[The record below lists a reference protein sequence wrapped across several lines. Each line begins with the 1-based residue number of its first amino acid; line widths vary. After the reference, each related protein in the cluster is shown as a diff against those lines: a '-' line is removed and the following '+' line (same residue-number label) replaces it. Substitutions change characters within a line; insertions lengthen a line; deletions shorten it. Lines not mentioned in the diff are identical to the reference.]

1 MLFKIA
7 LKNLLGARLRT
18 FLNVLVTAFSFFLIL
33 FVSGMYNGMLEH
45 AKQVTMDTEIAGG
58 AYWHP
63 EYDPLDPMTF
73 EDAHSVL
80 PGDLQSLVD
89 QKKAFPVLVSQASIY
104 PGGRIMP
111 VIMKGIP
118 PGQNIVNMPTDAL
131 AGRDDIAIPVL
142 IGKGMARDAKL
153 EVGDAFTIRW
163 LDADLTYDA
172 DEGTVVNIMD
182 TENFKL
188 DMGHIWIP
196 LEKAQTMLA
205 MEGKATYVTYEKEL
219 QPVNNLLFYGDEQ
232 ISGSDSTN
240 FGNWTAYG
248 ISGGNVS
255 VASQK
260 FQVVTET
267 DEANEGASLAIKYIG
282 GTDAITAG
290 RTYRVAAKLANTGGA
305 ITPAIKFSLGG
316 THVSVKATDSSEP
329 QNGTINTTEQEYY
342 ADITTIN
349 NTGALIFFNPSSASS
364 TTFTLDDISIKEKGV
379 WIPRDINYL
388 VQDME
393 AIIAADKPGA
403 QIMYMIL
410 LALAA
415 MGIFNAQVL
424 SIFRRG
430 REIGTLMAIGM
441 TRPRVVG
448 LFTLEGGLNAVL
460 AAVATLIF
468 FGPVLWYFGVYGI
481 PMPIDYTEMG
491 MIMARRLIPI
501 YTIGLVVSTTIL
513 VSIIVLIVSYIPSRR
528 IARMKPTDALRGK
541 AVA

>member
-33 FVSGMYNGMLEH
+33 FMSAMYDGMLQH

-63 EYDPLDPMTF
+63 EYDPLDPLTF
-73 EDAHSVL
+73 EDAHSV
-80 PGDLQSLVD
+80 PPAAVQALVD
-89 QKKAFPVLVSQASIY
+89 EKKAFPVLVSQASIY

-111 VIMKGIP
+111 AIMKGIP

-131 AGRDDIAIPVL
+131 SGHEEIALPVL
-142 IGKGMARDAKL
+142 IGKGMASDTKL
-153 EVGDAFTIRW
+153 EVGDVFTIRW
-163 LDADLTYDA
+163 LDADRTYDA
-172 DEGTVVNIMD
+172 NEGTVVHIMD

-196 LEKAQTMLA
+196 LNKAQAMLA
-205 MEGKATYVTYEKEL
+205 MEGEATYVTYEKGVS
-219 QPVNNLLFYGDEQ
+219 PVQNKGD
-232 ISGSDSTN
+232 
-240 FGNWTAYG
+240 
-248 ISGGNVS
+248 
-255 VASQK
+255 
-260 FQVVTET
+260 
-267 DEANEGASLAIKYIG
+267 
-282 GTDAITAG
+282 
-290 RTYRVAAKLANTGGA
+290 
-305 ITPAIKFSLGG
+305 
-316 THVSVKATDSSEP
+316 
-329 QNGTINTTEQEYY
+329 
-342 ADITTIN
+342 
-349 NTGALIFFNPSSASS
+349 
-364 TTFTLDDISIKEKGV
+364 

-393 AIIAADKPGA
+393 AIIEADKPGA
-403 QIMYMIL
+403 QVMYMVL

-430 REIGTLMAIGM
+430 KEIGTLMAIGM
-441 TRPRVVG
+441 TRSRVVG

-460 AAVATLIF
+460 SAVVTLIV
-468 FGPVLWYFGVYGI
+468 FGPILWYFGVYGI
-481 PMPIDYTEMG
+481 HLPIDYSEMG
-491 MIMARRLIPI
+491 MIVAKRLIPV

-541 AVA
+541 MVA

>member
-18 FLNVLVTAFSFFLIL
+18 VLNVLVTAFSFFLIL
-33 FVSGMYNGMLEH
+33 FMSAMYDGMLQH

-63 EYDPLDPMTF
+63 EYDPLDPMKF
-73 EDAHSVL
+73 EDAHSAL
-80 PGDLQSLVD
+80 PAEIQSLVD
-89 QKKAFPVLVSQASIY
+89 QNNAFPVLVSQASIY

-111 VIMKGIP
+111 AIMKGIP
-118 PGQNIVNMPTDAL
+118 PGQNIVNMPTGAL
-131 AGRDDIAIPVL
+131 VGHDDISIPVL
-142 IGKGMARDAKL
+142 IGKGMASDTKL

-163 LDADLTYDA
+163 LDADRTYDA
-172 DEGTVVNIMD
+172 DEGTVVHIMD

-196 LEKAQTMLA
+196 LKKAQTMLA
-205 MEGKATYVTYEKEL
+205 MEEEATYVTYKKGL
-219 QPVNNLLFYGDEQ
+219 PTVQD
-232 ISGSDSTN
+232 
-240 FGNWTAYG
+240 
-248 ISGGNVS
+248 
-255 VASQK
+255 K
-260 FQVVTET
+260 
-267 DEANEGASLAIKYIG
+267 
-282 GTDAITAG
+282 
-290 RTYRVAAKLANTGGA
+290 
-305 ITPAIKFSLGG
+305 
-316 THVSVKATDSSEP
+316 
-329 QNGTINTTEQEYY
+329 
-342 ADITTIN
+342 
-349 NTGALIFFNPSSASS
+349 
-364 TTFTLDDISIKEKGV
+364 DD

-393 AIIAADKPGA
+393 AIIEADKPGA
-403 QIMYMIL
+403 QVMYIVL

-468 FGPVLWYFGVYGI
+468 FGPILWYFGVYGI
-481 PMPIDYTEMG
+481 PLPVDYTEMG
-491 MIMARRLIPI
+491 LIMAKRLIPV

-513 VSIIVLIVSYIPSRR
+513 VSLIVLIVSYIPSRR

>member
-33 FVSGMYNGMLEH
+33 FMSAMYDGMLQH

-63 EYDPLDPMTF
+63 EYDPLDPLTF
-73 EDAHSVL
+73 EDAHSV
-80 PGDLQSLVD
+80 PPAAVQALVGE
-89 QKKAFPVLVSQASIY
+89 KKAFPVLVSQASIY

-111 VIMKGIP
+111 AIMKGIP

-131 AGRDDIAIPVL
+131 SGHEEIALPVL
-142 IGKGMARDAKL
+142 IGKGMASDTKL
-153 EVGDAFTIRW
+153 EVGDVFTIRW
-163 LDADLTYDA
+163 LDADRTYDA
-172 DEGTVVNIMD
+172 NEGTVVHIMD

-196 LEKAQTMLA
+196 LNKAQAMLA
-205 MEGKATYVTYEKEL
+205 MEGEATYVTYEKGIP
-219 QPVNNLLFYGDEQ
+219 PVQNKGD
-232 ISGSDSTN
+232 
-240 FGNWTAYG
+240 
-248 ISGGNVS
+248 
-255 VASQK
+255 
-260 FQVVTET
+260 
-267 DEANEGASLAIKYIG
+267 
-282 GTDAITAG
+282 
-290 RTYRVAAKLANTGGA
+290 
-305 ITPAIKFSLGG
+305 
-316 THVSVKATDSSEP
+316 
-329 QNGTINTTEQEYY
+329 
-342 ADITTIN
+342 
-349 NTGALIFFNPSSASS
+349 
-364 TTFTLDDISIKEKGV
+364 

-393 AIIAADKPGA
+393 AIIEADKPGA
-403 QIMYMIL
+403 QVMYMVL

-430 REIGTLMAIGM
+430 KEIGTLMAIGM
-441 TRPRVVG
+441 TRSRVVG

-460 AAVATLIF
+460 SAVVTLIV
-468 FGPVLWYFGVYGI
+468 FGPILWYFGVYGI
-481 PMPIDYTEMG
+481 PLPIDYSEMG
-491 MIMARRLIPI
+491 MIVAKRLIPV

-541 AVA
+541 VVA

>member
-7 LKNLLGARLRT
+7 LKNLLGAKLRT

-33 FVSGMYNGMLEH
+33 FMSAMYDGMLQH

-73 EDAHSVL
+73 EDAHSAL
-80 PGDLQSLVD
+80 PTEVETLVD
-89 QKKAFPVLVSQASIY
+89 EKKAFPVLVSQASIY

-111 VIMKGIP
+111 TIMKGIP
-118 PGQNIVNMPTDAL
+118 PAQNIVNMPTDAL
-131 AGRDDIAIPVL
+131 FGYEEIAIPVL
-142 IGKGMARDAKL
+142 IGKGMASDTKL

-172 DEGTVVNIMD
+172 DEGTVVHIMD

-196 LEKAQTMLA
+196 LSKAQSMLA
-205 MEGKATYVTYEKEL
+205 MEGEATYVTYK
-219 QPVNNLLFYGDEQ
+219 
-232 ISGSDSTN
+232 
-240 FGNWTAYG
+240 
-248 ISGGNVS
+248 
-255 VASQK
+255 
-260 FQVVTET
+260 
-267 DEANEGASLAIKYIG
+267 
-282 GTDAITAG
+282 
-290 RTYRVAAKLANTGGA
+290 
-305 ITPAIKFSLGG
+305 
-316 THVSVKATDSSEP
+316 
-329 QNGTINTTEQEYY
+329 
-342 ADITTIN
+342 
-349 NTGALIFFNPSSASS
+349 
-364 TTFTLDDISIKEKGV
+364 KGV
-379 WIPRDINYL
+379 PPVQDKGDWIPRDINYL

-393 AIIAADKPGA
+393 AIIEADKPGA
-403 QIMYMIL
+403 QIMYLIL

-468 FGPVLWYFGVYGI
+468 FGPVLWYFGKYGI
-481 PMPIDYTEMG
+481 PLPIDYTEMG
-491 MIMARRLIPI
+491 MLVAKRLIPV
-501 YTIGLVVSTTIL
+501 YTIGLIVSTTIL
-513 VSIIVLIVSYIPSRR
+513 VSLIVLIVSYIPSRR
-528 IARMKPTDALRGK
+528 IAKMKPTNALRGK
-541 AVA
+541 VMA

>member
-33 FVSGMYNGMLEH
+33 FVSAMYDGMLQH

-73 EDAHSVL
+73 EDAHSAL
-80 PGDLQSLVD
+80 PEDIQSLVD

-111 VIMKGIP
+111 AIMKGIP

-131 AGRDDIAIPVL
+131 AGHDDIAIPVL
-142 IGKGMARDAKL
+142 IGKGMASDTKL
-153 EVGDAFTIRW
+153 EVGDDFTISW
-163 LDADLTYDA
+163 QDADLTFDA
-172 DEGTVVNIMD
+172 KPGTVVHIMD

-196 LEKAQTMLA
+196 LNKAQTMLA
-205 MEGKATYVTYEKEL
+205 MEEEEEATYVTYEKGVP
-219 QPVNNLLFYGDEQ
+219 PVQDKGDW
-232 ISGSDSTN
+232 IS
-240 FGNWTAYG
+240 
-248 ISGGNVS
+248 
-255 VASQK
+255 
-260 FQVVTET
+260 
-267 DEANEGASLAIKYIG
+267 
-282 GTDAITAG
+282 
-290 RTYRVAAKLANTGGA
+290 
-305 ITPAIKFSLGG
+305 
-316 THVSVKATDSSEP
+316 
-329 QNGTINTTEQEYY
+329 
-342 ADITTIN
+342 
-349 NTGALIFFNPSSASS
+349 
-364 TTFTLDDISIKEKGV
+364 
-379 WIPRDINYL
+379 RDINYL

-393 AIIAADKPGA
+393 AIIEADKPGA
-403 QIMYMIL
+403 QVMYIIL

-430 REIGTLMAIGM
+430 KEIGTLMALGM
-441 TRPRVVG
+441 TRSRVVK

-460 AAVATLIF
+460 AAVGTLIF
-468 FGPVLWYFGVYGI
+468 FGPILWYFGVYGI

-491 MIMARRLIPI
+491 MIMARRLVPV

-513 VSIIVLIVSYIPSRR
+513 VSIIVLIVSYLPSRR

>member
-33 FVSGMYNGMLEH
+33 FMSAMYDGMLQH

-58 AYWHP
+58 AYWHS
-63 EYDPLDPMTF
+63 EYDPLDPLTF
-73 EDAHSVL
+73 EDAHSV
-80 PGDLQSLVD
+80 PPAAVQALVGE
-89 QKKAFPVLVSQASIY
+89 KKAFPVLVSQASIY

-111 VIMKGIP
+111 AIMKGIP

-131 AGRDDIAIPVL
+131 SGHEEIALPVL
-142 IGKGMARDAKL
+142 IGKGMASDTKL
-153 EVGDAFTIRW
+153 EVGDVFTIRW
-163 LDADLTYDA
+163 LDADRTYDA
-172 DEGTVVNIMD
+172 NEGTVVHIMD

-196 LEKAQTMLA
+196 LNKAQAMLA
-205 MEGKATYVTYEKEL
+205 MEGEATYVTYEKGVP
-219 QPVNNLLFYGDEQ
+219 PV
-232 ISGSDSTN
+232 
-240 FGNWTAYG
+240 
-248 ISGGNVS
+248 
-255 VASQK
+255 
-260 FQVVTET
+260 
-267 DEANEGASLAIKYIG
+267 
-282 GTDAITAG
+282 
-290 RTYRVAAKLANTGGA
+290 
-305 ITPAIKFSLGG
+305 
-316 THVSVKATDSSEP
+316 
-329 QNGTINTTEQEYY
+329 QNKR
-342 ADITTIN
+342 D
-349 NTGALIFFNPSSASS
+349 
-364 TTFTLDDISIKEKGV
+364 

-393 AIIAADKPGA
+393 AIIEADKPGA
-403 QIMYMIL
+403 QVMYMVL

-441 TRPRVVG
+441 TRSRVVG

-460 AAVATLIF
+460 SAVVTLIV
-468 FGPVLWYFGVYGI
+468 FGPILWYFGVYGI
-481 PMPIDYTEMG
+481 PLPIDYSEMG
-491 MIMARRLIPI
+491 MIVAKRLIPV
-501 YTIGLVVSTTIL
+501 YTLGLVVSTTIL

-541 AVA
+541 VVA